1 MTNDER
7 MVFEGLVVSARS
19 SVAVAALALDGALG
33 GANLITLDKVKDTEV
48 TVDGVL
54 DLLTSCLMDLERA
67 CKMI

>member
-48 TVDGVL
+48 AVDGVL
-54 DLLTSCLMDLERA
+54 DLLTSCLMELDRA

>member
-48 TVDGVL
+48 AVDGVL